1 MLQAIGEQFQTLLGL
16 GLDVGDVGAVQMAL
30 RTIIIY
36 VCSLAIIRIG
46 SKRVLSQASAFDVI
60 VAIMLGSVM
69 SRAIGTIIRSEDGDD
84 KRREVWRIL
93 GWTGLIGLALL
104 SSAMAGWFF
113 LKGLPEPILGLLFGV
128 GAGGMLYLTISDLLL
143 TPKSG
148 TTNNRPRLR

>member
-84 KRREVWRIL
+84 KRREVWRCSAPPWL
-93 GWTGLIGLALL
+93 DGFSSRVCPNL
-104 SSAMAGWFF
+104 SWASFSASVPA
-113 LKGLPEPILGLLFGV
+113 
-128 GAGGMLYLTISDLLL
+128 ACYT
-143 TPKSG
+143 
-148 TTNNRPRLR
+148 